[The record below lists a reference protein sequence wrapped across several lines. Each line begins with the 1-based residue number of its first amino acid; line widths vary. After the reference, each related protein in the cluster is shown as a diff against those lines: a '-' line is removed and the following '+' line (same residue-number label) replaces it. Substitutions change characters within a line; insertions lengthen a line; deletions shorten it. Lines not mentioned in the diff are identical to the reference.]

1 MNEVIKNQNAETEKK
16 EKEIKIFVNR
26 NVIDEYRTGKSLND
40 SIRTVFEKEIE
51 AKIEKDKNLK
61 ELTPLNL
68 VMRDAGISK
77 YSTVG
82 EIMDTAAY
90 MSSGIESNEWLFPAW
105 IETMIREPEYGM
117 DITSFVCD
125 TTIGVNS
132 NIIQAA
138 TIDMLSDENRKA
150 IKMARIAEGA
160 DLPISKIKTG
170 EKAITLCKHGRAI
183 EMTYE
188 AMRRIRIDLFQK
200 HMGAIRADLARQRLN
215 DAVATLQTGDGNNNK
230 ATKLA
235 TLASDAELTVENLSS
250 ALIDY
255 WMEHNFAADTLIM
268 GKDHYK
274 KLVGMQ
280 FDPTMA
286 QGASMRFTFKTPQ
299 LGTQDIT
306 LLCCDVPQIGS
317 KDVIMVLNRA
327 NTLVRYIEN
336 GSNIQENQQF
346 ARSQKQLLTISENS
360 GHAINT
366 VGSNM
371 YIEFTA

>member
-1 MNEVIKNQNAETEKK
+1 MS
-16 EKEIKIFVNR
+16 KIFVNR
-26 NVIDEYRTGKSLND
+26 DVIDAYRKGKSLND
-40 SIRTVFEKEIE
+40 AICEVF
-51 AKIEKDKNLK
+51 KDKIDEKIAEDSTLK
-61 ELTPLNL
+61 DLSPLRM
-68 VMRDAGISK
+68 VMYDAKISK

-82 EIMDTAAY
+82 EIMDTAMY
-90 MSSGIESNEWLFPAW
+90 QSGGIESNEWLFPAW
-105 IETMIREPEYGM
+105 IETMMREPEYGT
-117 DITSFVCD
+117 DITSYVCD
-125 TTIGVNS
+125 TTVGVDS
-132 NIIQAA
+132 NIVRAA
-138 TIDMLSDENRKA
+138 MIDMLSDENKKA

-160 DLPISKIKTG
+160 DLPIAKIKMG
-170 EKAITLCKHGRAI
+170 EKAITLWKHGRAI

-188 AMRRIRIDLFQK
+188 AMRRMRIDLFQK
-200 HMGAIRADLARQRLN
+200 HMNAIRSDLARQRLN
-215 DAVATLQTGDGNNNK
+215 DAVATLQAGDGNNNK

-235 TLASDAELTVENLSS
+235 TLASDAELTAENLTS

-306 LLCCDVPQIGS
+306 LLCCDVPQMGS

-327 NTLVRYIEN
+327 NTLTRYVEN

-346 ARSQKQLLTISENS
+346 ARNQTQLLTISENS